1 MRRYARGTGVL
12 LLLAS
17 ICCVQ
22 IGCYKRVIR
31 ADRYGTESS
40 EVWEPNVSDEPSW
53 IDQTEDFMWGE
64 SDSKKKKR

>member
-1 MRRYARGTGVL
+1 MRRYTRRTGTL

-22 IGCYKRVIR
+22 IGCYERVIR
-31 ADRYGTESS
+31 EDRYSGGSS

>member
-1 MRRYARGTGVL
+1 ML

-31 ADRYGTESS
+31 EDRFSGESS
-40 EVWEPNVSDEPSW
+40 KVWEPNVSDEPSW

-64 SDSKKKKR
+64 SDSKKKKKR